1 MGAGFAPSLSPTYE
15 PQIPIKPVGMTGFM
29 VSFSVESCELP
40 PYPIALTP
48 GEAPLY
54 LALAWVRSCALA
66 PVSVAAGAGGEVRWS
81 LCSERA
87 S

>member
-15 PQIPIKPVGMTGFM
+15 LQIPTEPVGMTGFM

-40 PYPIALTP
+40 PYPHYPSP
-48 GEAPLY
+48 GEAPFY

-66 PVSVAAGAGGEVRWS
+66 LVSVAAGGEVRWS
-81 LCSERA
+81 L
-87 S
+87 